1 MEFKEDFIKD
11 NELSETQVTALTKA
25 TNDNEATLKK
35 EWDGKANE
43 NAEGILH
50 GASKAMVTKT
60 GIAHENGVKIV
71 DYLTLALD
79 GSFKGEKATLERKEK
94 ELDEKIKGAGTDEVV
109 KAELEN
115 AKQKIDDLKKI
126 EAEHSEFIKGD
137 YKNLFEKSNTE
148 LSQMK
153 KQVAFG
159 NVKPKF
165 ADGVNEYE
173 SKAKWNDFTKNVL
186 DKYDIHLDENNEPV
200 FKDKENEYKTGKLS
214 DLVKEDQGIQ
224 ELVKGRQQ
232 LGLGSSTKSNVK
244 IEGVPFEVP
253 ENATPKER
261 QNAIKDYIIGTEKIP
276 EYGPGTKYADRF
288 SELNKKI
295 REKTPA

>member
-1 MEFKEDFIKD
+1 MEFTEDFVKD

-50 GASKAMVTKT
+50 GASKAIVDLT
-60 GIAHENGVKIV
+60 GIAHENGVKIK
-71 DYLTLALD
+71 DYLQLASD
-79 GSFKGEKATLERKEK
+79 GYFKGAKATLERKEK
-94 ELDEKIKGAGTDEVV
+94 ELDEKIQGAGTDKVL

-137 YKNLFEKSNTE
+137 FKNLFEKSNTE

-165 ADGVNEYE
+165 ADGVNE
-173 SKAKWNDFTKNVL
+173 
-186 DKYDIHLDENNEPV
+186 
-200 FKDKENEYKTGKLS
+200 
-214 DLVKEDQGIQ
+214 
-224 ELVKGRQQ
+224 
-232 LGLGSSTKSNVK
+232 
-244 IEGVPFEVP
+244 
-253 ENATPKER
+253 
-261 QNAIKDYIIGTEKIP
+261 
-276 EYGPGTKYADRF
+276 
-288 SELNKKI
+288 
-295 REKTPA
+295 

>member
-50 GASKAMVTKT
+50 GASKAIVDLT
-60 GIAHENGVKIV
+60 GIAHENGVKIK
-71 DYLTLALD
+71 DYLQLASD
-79 GSFKGEKATLERKEK
+79 GYFKGAKATLERKEK
-94 ELDEKIKGAGTDEVV
+94 ELDEKIQGAGTDKVL
-109 KAELEN
+109 KAELESS
-115 AKQKIDDLKKI
+115 KQKIDDLKKI

-148 LSQMK
+148 LNQMK

-173 SKAKWNDFTKNVL
+173 AKAKWNDFTKNVL
-186 DKYDIHLDENNEPV
+186 DKYDIHLGENNEPV
-200 FKDKENEYKTGKLS
+200 FKGKDNEYKTGKLS

-232 LGLGSSTKSNVK
+232 LGLGSNTKSNVE
-244 IEGVPFEVP
+244 IEGVPFTVP
-253 ENATPKER
+253 ENATSKER
-261 QNAIKDYIIGTEKIP
+261 QNAVKDYIIGTEKIS
-276 EYGPGTKYADRF
+276 EFDKRYAPRF
-288 SELNKKI
+288 SELYKKI